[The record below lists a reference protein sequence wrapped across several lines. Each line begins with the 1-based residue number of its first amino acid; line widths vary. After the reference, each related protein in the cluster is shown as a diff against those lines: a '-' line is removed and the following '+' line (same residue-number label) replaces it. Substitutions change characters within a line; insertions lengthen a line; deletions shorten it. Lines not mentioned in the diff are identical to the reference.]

1 MSISATQANVGKRTY
16 GEIREAVS
24 AAQLVVGEDA
34 DKAIVA
40 ICCMKELERRRK
52 EENARYAILE
62 SDSGFADLCK
72 VVETVWKDMLED
84 YCTYDRSPTVIAEYV
99 IECVDYTGEIP
110 SPDWEDICEI
120 ASESY
125 GEDVD

>member
-1 MSISATQANVGKRTY
+1 MSTSEIKTKVGKRTY
-16 GEIREAVS
+16 GEIKEAVS
-24 AAQLVVGEDA
+24 AAQLDVGEDA
-34 DKAIVA
+34 GKAIVA

-52 EENARYAILE
+52 EENARYSILE
-62 SDSGFADLCK
+62 SDSGFEALCK

-84 YCTYDRSPTVIAEYV
+84 YCTYDRSPTVIAEHV

-110 SPDWEDICEI
+110 SPDWGDICEI

>member
-1 MSISATQANVGKRTY
+1 MSTSEIKTKVGKRTY
-16 GEIREAVS
+16 GEIREVVS
-24 AAQLVVGEDA
+24 AAQLDVGEDA

-40 ICCMKELERRRK
+40 ICCMKELERRKK

-72 VVETVWKDMLED
+72 VVETVWKDTLED
-84 YCTYDRSPTVIAEYV
+84 YYTYDRSPSVIAERV

-120 ASESY
+120 ASESCD
-125 GEDVD
+125 EDLD